1 MKIILDDTPIADPPS
16 KATTLAEAIAAAAE
30 RAATLDRVIVD
41 IFADGRAVS
50 SEELDDEASMAHTC
64 DEVRLT
70 TAEPR
75 SFVRVTM
82 CDAADALDGA
92 RECQQRAAELIEAG
106 STTEGY
112 EALEGSLALWQSAR
126 QSLDQGA
133 QLIGL
138 DLSTLPFEHPDIL
151 PEAIAKLSAALEE
164 VRRCVGAQDWAAL
177 SDVLLYDLDD
187 LVGEWQKLLRDV
199 AKHIAEDAKGS

>member
-1 MKIILDDTPIADPPS
+1 MKIILDDTPLPDTPA
-16 KATTLAEAIAAAAE
+16 ATATLAEAIAAAAE
-30 RAATLDRVIVD
+30 RAASLDRVIVD

-50 SEELDDEASMAHTC
+50 AEELDDEATMAHPC
-64 DEVRLT
+64 EEVRLT

-75 SFVRVTM
+75 AFVQVTM
-82 CDAADALDGA
+82 VDAAEALEGA
-92 RECQQRAAELIEAG
+92 RAQQQRAAELVEAG
-106 STTEGY
+106 STAEAY
-112 EALEGSLALWQSAR
+112 EALELALALWQSAR

-138 DLSTLPFEHPDIL
+138 DLSTLPLAHPDIL

-164 VRRCVGAQDWAAL
+164 VRRSVGAQDWASL

-187 LVGEWQKLLRDV
+187 LVGEWQQLLRDV
-199 AKHIAEDAKGS
+199 AGHIAQDAKGS

>member
-1 MKIILDDTPIADPPS
+1 MKIILDDTPLADPPAD
-16 KATTLAEAIAAAAE
+16 ATTLAQAIAAAAE
-30 RAATLDRVIVD
+30 RAASLDRVIVD
-41 IFADGRAVS
+41 VFADGRAVS
-50 SEELDDEASMAHTC
+50 ADELDDEATMAHPC

-75 SFVRVTM
+75 AFVRVTM
-82 CDAADALDGA
+82 QDAADALDGA
-92 RECQQRAAELIEAG
+92 RASQEKAAELVEAG
-106 STTEGY
+106 STTEAY
-112 EALEGSLALWQSAR
+112 EALETLLALWQSAR

-151 PEAIAKLSAALEE
+151 PEAIARLSAALEE

-199 AKHIAEDAKGS
+199 AKHIAEDAKAS

>member
-1 MKIILDDTPIADPPS
+1 MKIILDDTPLADPPAD
-16 KATTLAEAIAAAAE
+16 ATTLAQAIAAAAE
-30 RAATLDRVIVD
+30 RAASLDRVIVD
-41 IFADGRAVS
+41 VFADGRAVS
-50 SEELDDEASMAHTC
+50 ADELDDEATMAHPC

-75 SFVRVTM
+75 AFVRVTM
-82 CDAADALDGA
+82 QDAADALDGA
-92 RECQQRAAELIEAG
+92 RASQEKAAELVEAG
-106 STTEGY
+106 STTEAY
-112 EALEGSLALWQSAR
+112 EALETLLALWQSAR

-151 PEAIAKLSAALEE
+151 PEAIARLSAALEE

-199 AKHIAEDAKGS
+199 AKHITEDAKAS

>member
-1 MKIILDDTPIADPPS
+1 MKIILDDTPLADPP
-16 KATTLAEAIAAAAE
+16 ADTTTLAQAIAAAAE
-30 RAATLDRVIVD
+30 RAASLDRVIVD
-41 IFADGRAVS
+41 VFADGRAVS
-50 SEELDDEASMAHTC
+50 AEELDDEATMAHPC

-75 SFVRVTM
+75 AFVRVTM
-82 CDAADALDGA
+82 QDAADALDGA
-92 RECQQRAAELIEAG
+92 RASQKKAAELVEAG
-106 STTEGY
+106 STPEAY
-112 EALEGSLALWQSAR
+112 ESLETSLALWQSAR

-151 PEAIAKLSAALEE
+151 PEAIARLSAALEE
-164 VRRCVGAQDWAAL
+164 VRRCVSAQDWAAL

-187 LVGEWQKLLRDV
+187 LVGEWQQLLRDV